1 MENAFLI
8 VIVLF
13 AVLVSCWI
21 IFGDHISIDACLD
34 RGGRWNDADEE
45 CEYERSGSLEFYL
58 DHQTQ
63 QGISKGVQSNE

>member
-21 IFGDHISIDACLD
+21 IFGDHISIDVCLD
-34 RGGRWNDADEE
+34 RGGRWHDVDEE
-45 CEYERSGSLEFYL
+45 CEYERSGSPEFYL
-58 DHQTQ
+58 GRQTQ
-63 QGISKGVQSNE
+63 QHISKGGQSNE